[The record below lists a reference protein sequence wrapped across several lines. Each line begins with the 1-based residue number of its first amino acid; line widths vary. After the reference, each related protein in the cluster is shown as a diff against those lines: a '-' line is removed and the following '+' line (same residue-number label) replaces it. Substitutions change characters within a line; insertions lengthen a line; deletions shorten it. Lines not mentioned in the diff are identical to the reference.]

1 MFKKIIQVM
10 IIAMFATNIAHAQVA
25 DKFAQATLQA
35 SQKNATQN
43 RNQISADSIFGNE
56 DFGNRQTGAGVYLQQ
71 HYARFLPDVSE
82 NNKSPNK

>member
-1 MFKKIIQVM
+1 MFKKIIPVV
-10 IIAMFATNIAHAQVA
+10 ILAMFATNIAHAQVA

-71 HYARFLPDVSE
+71 HYARYTQTQNQDTQAT
-82 NNKSPNK
+82 NK